1 MVLDRKPE
9 KKVDGVNVRP
19 VGKDIG
25 ERISVLRRER
35 HLSLEALA
43 AEMGLT
49 ASYLSKLERE
59 SDEHLHFLGCG
70 NGPLFSSE
78 MRGFPGRFGP

>member
-49 ASYLSKLERE
+49 ASYLSKLER
-59 SDEHLHFLGCG
+59 
-70 NGPLFSSE
+70 
-78 MRGFPGRFGP
+78 GRTSISIFWVWKWSTFF

>member
-59 SDEHLHFLGCG
+59 SDEHLHFLGVEMVHFFKRDERLS
-70 NGPLFSSE
+70 GPL
-78 MRGFPGRFGP
+78 RP